1 MGNSNP
7 EDSDKIRL
15 ISREILDYLIKNPR
29 VSREKL
35 NVLKGQIGKKHDYS
49 RVIKN
54 ASILEVASQ
63 EEKKILIEVLK
74 KRSTRTISGVSI
86 IAIMTKP
93 LPCPGTCVYCPG
105 TDSQPGTKV
114 AQSYTG
120 REPAAMR
127 SIHHNYDSYTQVES
141 RIQDLEAIGH
151 HGQKI
156 ELILMGG
163 TILSADPSYQ
173 QEFVKGA
180 YEGVLGMRVK
190 SLDEAIKLAETS
202 KRRVIGL
209 TIETRPDYCKEK
221 EIDLMLSY
229 GVTRVEIGVQTV
241 YDEIYTLIK
250 RGHTIQ
256 DTTEAIR
263 LSRDAGLKINAH
275 IMPNL
280 PGSNLEKDRKM
291 FEELFSNSN
300 YRPDMLKIYPCL
312 VIKGTQLYDWWRN
325 GKYIPYS
332 DDELIDLIA
341 DYKKV
346 IPSYA
351 RIQRIMR
358 DIPADLIEAG
368 CKKSNIRELVFERLQ
383 KSSSECNC
391 IRCREVGI
399 FNRTNTK
406 TKINFNEI
414 KLYRLDYDASG
425 GNEIFLSLENKID
438 KYLVGFLR
446 LRKPSQKAH
455 RSELNDGKT
464 LIVREIRVVGELV
477 PINSKPELDSQI
489 QHRGYGKMLLNE
501 AEKIAKEEFNAYKL
515 AVISGVGARDWF
527 YNLGYKIDGPYVSKQ
542 LK

>member
-1 MGNSNP
+1 MRNSNA
-7 EDSDKIRL
+7 EDAEKIRA
-15 ISREILDYLIKNPR
+15 ISREILDYMIKNPR
-29 VSREKL
+29 TSREKL
-35 NVLKGQIGKKHDYS
+35 NILKGQIGKKHDFS

-54 ASILEVASQ
+54 AAILNCASQ
-63 EEKKILIEVLK
+63 DEKKILIEILK
-74 KRSTRTISGVSI
+74 KRATRTISGVSV

-105 TDSQPGTKV
+105 SDSQPGPKV

-127 SIHHNYDSYTQVES
+127 SIHHNYDSYAQVES

-151 HGQKI
+151 KVDKI
-156 ELILMGG
+156 ECIIMGG
-163 TILSADPSYQ
+163 TFLSTDISYQ
-173 QEFVKGA
+173 EEFVKGA
-180 YEGVLGMRVK
+180 YEGVLGTRVQ
-190 SLDEAIKLAETS
+190 SLADALNLAEKS
-202 KRRVIGL
+202 KRRLIGL
-209 TIETRPDYCKEK
+209 TVETRPDYCRER
-221 EIDLMLSY
+221 EVDLMLSY

-241 YDEIYTLIK
+241 FDEIYNLVK
-250 RGHTIQ
+250 RGHTTQ
-256 DTTEAIR
+256 DTIEAMRI
-263 LSRDAGLKINAH
+263 SRDAGLKINAH

-280 PGSNLEKDRKM
+280 PGSNLEKDRES
-291 FEELFSNSN
+291 FNILFSNPD

-312 VIKGTQLYDWWRN
+312 VIKGTQLYEWWKN

-332 DDELIDLIA
+332 DEELIDLIA

-368 CKKSNIRELVFERLQ
+368 CKKSNIRELVFVRLQ
-383 KSSSECNC
+383 QSNSECKC

-399 FNRTNTK
+399 FNRSNTK

-414 KLYRLDYDASG
+414 KLYRFDYEASG
-425 GNEIFLSLENKID
+425 GKEIFLSIENKID

-464 LIVREIRVVGELV
+464 LIIREIRVVGELV
-477 PINSKPELDSQI
+477 PIDSKPELDSQL

-501 AEKIAKEEFNAYKL
+501 AERIAKEEFNAEKL

-527 YNLGYKIDGPYVSKQ
+527 YNLGYSIDGPYVSKR